1 MLFDSYLIILVL
13 FEFKSDP
20 FLYVFAFKREPYNI
34 TETEIQKRI
43 PTFTIRG
50 NLSGDFR

>member
-20 FLYVFAFKREPYNI
+20 FELGLYTSQASNNDSTVIGELLI
-34 TETEIQKRI
+34 GE
-43 PTFTIRG
+43 
-50 NLSGDFR
+50 